1 MRNARELLEVMI
13 EKKGIR
19 YHGGRE
25 CPQFK

>member
-1 MRNARELLEVMI
+1 MRNAREFLEVVI
-13 EKKGIR
+13 NKKGIR